1 MKTLTSFRATTRNP
15 FLKILPRLFAVFG
28 LLMMFAV
35 SGWGANTDLSIT
47 KSVSDSTPTV
57 GDTVIFTIVGT
68 NNGPTT
74 TDISI
79 TDTLPAGLTWL
90 SDSENKSNFS
100 CSNVGNAVTCTGA
113 QDFSTD
119 EAVTVTIEARVDSA
133 GAITNSASIV
143 PISAGVTDTI
153 TTGNNSA
160 SVNLTATSPNADLSI
175 TKSVDDSTPTVGQ
188 DVTFTIVGRNNGPTT
203 TDITITDTLPAG
215 LIWVS
220 DSENKSSFDCTNVG
234 NAVTCTGTQDFT
246 TDETVTIT
254 IIARVDSAGAITN
267 TASIAPITA
276 GVTDTV
282 TTGNNSA
289 SVSLTAT
296 ATANLAL
303 TNTDSSDPIFTN
315 RTVTYAL
322 RVTNSGPQN
331 TNNLIL
337 TDSVSNGTITA
348 VSGDGWSC
356 THTATTATCTKSSLS
371 TGVTANTVSVSVTA
385 PTSGGTIT
393 NSASV
398 SATEADPDP
407 ANNTSIVQT
416 TEVRQLIEATAQ
428 DVCYSEI
435 TYTGMMCI
443 DFGLFKGGIG
453 CRQTIPLKNIS
464 GTALSSV
471 NTFID
476 VSGISGSM
484 FSDCG
489 IDGTSGDCEQQNNI
503 DFGPIGIFTKG
514 ISYSMP
520 NYSVDASHTIYE
532 TSLMSM
538 AIFSGSNL
546 YTTYEKNGEYYS
558 SQISACP
565 VEISWEQ
572 LTYETS
578 EDTNL
583 AYGYSSQMP
592 MRIMID
598 HVVDYPISVSYA
610 THNGTAIGDSD
621 YRISSG
627 TVTIPAGETSVT
639 INMDI
644 YHDEAIELTENFTVT
659 LTNPTGSGG
668 VTLKTGYDVATVRI
682 MEQNTAPMCYSDNFN
697 TGTATDNDWRVLQN
711 QGITPGYVN
720 GKMRLTDSGTHQA
733 SAITKDFEFPSS
745 GNIIITEFTYYSY
758 AGSGADGIGLVLYDS
773 EVGASPWVGVTGG
786 SLGYA
791 QGSNVYT
798 ACQPNGCPG
807 FEGGWLGLGLDEYG
821 NYSNPN
827 EGRTGTGTNS
837 GFHADAASIRGKGN
851 SADGYMSGYTY
862 LAGTGTMATS
872 LDRPAPNTNPLPG
885 DKYRMTVDARNSAH
899 LYISLERMI
908 GGVGTYQ
915 TIISQ
920 FDAIE
925 SQGASPEFIRLAL
938 TGSTGGSTNIHEID
952 NMTVWGRCTTY
963 NPSTDNPTAVG
974 FDARETSI
982 LMADNNR
989 SITTKISDK
998 PFQLNVVSL
1007 GTDGALAAYD
1017 GVNNNRVYLFEENNA
1032 TCSLSASERLTAI
1045 ASKPR
1050 DWYVTFNQDD
1060 TNKVTP
1066 NHTSSTASKD
1076 KRIMMNFMNWSQ
1088 AFSDASF
1095 NCSNS
1100 NTQAVLKGVPQCL
1113 NSNTKLRQVF
1123 STLVANT
1130 CLGGSKPACESNSY
1144 ANGVPD
1150 YPYNNEFGCYQC
1162 LAGGAGTTTCSTD
1175 NFAIRPDRF
1184 EFSSATL
1191 MRAGEDYNLTVNAK
1205 NFGTTVNTT
1214 DYNQT
1219 VSNLSGAPKSWWNR
1233 DTAAQIMTVN
1243 TQGITTI
1250 AGNWNFTNGTGSV
1263 PIRFS
1268 DVGKFT
1274 LDLNDTNWAAVDI
1287 DDTPL
1292 SDLTLHGDGNVTFVP
1307 WDFNISTGAI
1317 VNNDGT
1323 SPSFTYLS
1331 RDLNMS
1337 ARIPMTIRA
1346 QNKQGATTLNYA
1358 NNMYERSIT
1367 ITPYVSS
1374 VAATAR
1380 GLTPITLGA
1389 NNADG
1394 NFISGTATI
1403 LFNDPLVARFNFDRN
1418 QTIAVSPFDVNSSN
1432 GIGND
1437 VNITVTDSDSVY
1449 GDKNQTLGGNATFV
1463 YGRFIPRDV
1472 RVFGANKAF
1481 TANGWYEVFN
1491 TPRIGTNGL
1500 PLSRNGNGWYI
1511 NTFHSDQLANY
1522 DGDANVTYINA
1533 TLQVPNI
1540 GGAVGVD
1547 GIEDYASGG
1556 MALGNYKA
1564 HINTDPWLWYGQNAS
1579 TYADPNGINGCD
1591 THPCFNISIVP
1602 PMGASG
1608 SAKAD
1613 AQGQKDNKSSSSSSG
1628 STGFKS
1634 TNDYAPAVR

>member
-1 MKTLTSFRATTRNP
+1 MKMNKL
-15 FLKILPRLFAVFG
+15 FLRFIAVFG
-28 LLMMFAV
+28 MAVAFGV
-35 SGWGANTDLSIT
+35 SGWGAETDLSITKSVSDLTPTVGDTVTFTIVGRNNGPTTTRMTITDALPAGLTYVSSSDNQSNYSCSNSAGTVTCSGTRTYATGNTVTVTIDATVTAAGSITNTALIAPATAGVTDTIATGNNSAAVTLTASPLNADLSIT

-57 GDTVIFTIVGT
+57 GDTV
-68 NNGPTT
+68 
-74 TDISI
+74 
-79 TDTLPAGLTWL
+79 
-90 SDSENKSNFS
+90 
-100 CSNVGNAVTCTGA
+100 
-113 QDFSTD
+113 
-119 EAVTVTIEARVDSA
+119 
-133 GAITNSASIV
+133 
-143 PISAGVTDTI
+143 
-153 TTGNNSA
+153 
-160 SVNLTATSPNADLSI
+160 
-175 TKSVDDSTPTVGQ
+175 
-188 DVTFTIVGRNNGPTT
+188 TFTIVGRNNGPTT
-203 TDITITDTLPAG
+203 TRMTITDVLPAG
-215 LIWVS
+215 LTYVGSS
-220 DSENKSSFDCTNVG
+220 DDKTNYSCSNSAG
-234 NAVTCTGTQDFT
+234 TVTCSGTRTYATGNTVSVTIDA
-246 TDETVTIT
+246 TVT
-254 IIARVDSAGAITN
+254 AAGSITN
-267 TASIAPITA
+267 TALIAPATA
-276 GVTDTV
+276 GVTDTI
-282 TTGNNSA
+282 TIGNNSA
-289 SVSLTAT
+289 AVVLTAT
-296 ATANLAL
+296 SSANLAL
-303 TNTDSSDPIFTN
+303 TNTDSPDPVLTNGTLSYTLNVSNAGPQAATSLTLTDTLPAGVTYQSASGTGWSCSHASGVVTCINPTLANGANSSVLITVTAPSTAGSIINTATVTSVVTDPTPANNTNIAQTTTVNAPSANLALTNTDSFDPIFTN
-315 RTVTYAL
+315 RTMTYAL
-322 RVTNSGPQN
+322 RVTNSGPQ
-331 TNNLIL
+331 TANNLIL
-337 TDSVSNGTITA
+337 TDSISLGTITA

-356 THTATTATCTKSSLS
+356 AHTATTATCTKSSLS

-385 PTSGGTIT
+385 PASAGTIT
-393 NSASV
+393 NAASV

-416 TEVRQLIEATAQ
+416 TEVRQLIEATTQ

-435 TYTGMMCI
+435 TYTDMMCM

-476 VSGISGSM
+476 VSGMSGSV

-489 IDGTSGDCEQQNNI
+489 IDETSGNCEQQNNI

-514 ISYSMP
+514 ISYDMP
-520 NYSVDASHTIYE
+520 NYDVDASHTIYE

-538 AIFSGSNL
+538 AIFSGNNL
-546 YTTYEKNGEYYS
+546 YATYEKNGEYYS

-668 VTLKTGYDVATVRI
+668 VTLKTGYDIATVRI

-711 QGITPGYVN
+711 QGVTPGYVN

-791 QGSNVYT
+791 QGSNVYS

-872 LDRPAPNTNPLPG
+872 LDRPAPNTTPLPG
-885 DKYRMTVDARNSAH
+885 DKYRMTVDARDSAH

-1007 GTDGALAAYD
+1007 DTDGALAAYD

-1032 TCSLSASERLTAI
+1032 TCSLSTSDRLTAI

-1066 NHTSSTASKD
+1066 NHTSTTASKD
-1076 KRIMMNFMNWSQ
+1076 KKIMMNFINWNQ
-1088 AFSDASF
+1088 EFIDAAFT
-1095 NCSNS
+1095 CSNS
-1100 NTQAVLKGVPQCL
+1100 NTASCFKRR
-1113 NSNTKLRQVF
+1113 S
-1123 STLVANT
+1123 SM
-1130 CLGGSKPACESNSY
+1130 
-1144 ANGVPD
+1144 
-1150 YPYNNEFGCYQC
+1150 
-1162 LAGGAGTTTCSTD
+1162 
-1175 NFAIRPDRF
+1175 F
-1184 EFSSATL
+1184 EF
-1191 MRAGEDYNLTVNAK
+1191 
-1205 NFGTTVNTT
+1205 
-1214 DYNQT
+1214 
-1219 VSNLSGAPKSWWNR
+1219 
-1233 DTAAQIMTVN
+1233 
-1243 TQGITTI
+1243 
-1250 AGNWNFTNGTGSV
+1250 
-1263 PIRFS
+1263 RF
-1268 DVGKFT
+1268 
-1274 LDLNDTNWAAVDI
+1274 
-1287 DDTPL
+1287 
-1292 SDLTLHGDGNVTFVP
+1292 
-1307 WDFNISTGAI
+1307 
-1317 VNNDGT
+1317 
-1323 SPSFTYLS
+1323 
-1331 RDLNMS
+1331 
-1337 ARIPMTIRA
+1337 
-1346 QNKQGATTLNYA
+1346 
-1358 NNMYERSIT
+1358 
-1367 ITPYVSS
+1367 
-1374 VAATAR
+1374 
-1380 GLTPITLGA
+1380 
-1389 NNADG
+1389 
-1394 NFISGTATI
+1394 
-1403 LFNDPLVARFNFDRN
+1403 
-1418 QTIAVSPFDVNSSN
+1418 
-1432 GIGND
+1432 
-1437 VNITVTDSDSVY
+1437 
-1449 GDKNQTLGGNATFV
+1449 
-1463 YGRFIPRDV
+1463 
-1472 RVFGANKAF
+1472 
-1481 TANGWYEVFN
+1481 
-1491 TPRIGTNGL
+1491 
-1500 PLSRNGNGWYI
+1500 
-1511 NTFHSDQLANY
+1511 
-1522 DGDANVTYINA
+1522 
-1533 TLQVPNI
+1533 
-1540 GGAVGVD
+1540 
-1547 GIEDYASGG
+1547 
-1556 MALGNYKA
+1556 
-1564 HINTDPWLWYGQNAS
+1564 
-1579 TYADPNGINGCD
+1579 
-1591 THPCFNISIVP
+1591 
-1602 PMGASG
+1602 
-1608 SAKAD
+1608 
-1613 AQGQKDNKSSSSSSG
+1613 
-1628 STGFKS
+1628 
-1634 TNDYAPAVR
+1634 